1 MLIKNNH
8 NGGEDLGAL
17 KAILIIAAVL
27 LLLFLA
33 FLIALKVKSSLDY
46 DKVMKTAKRD
56 KRFLGKLLSTQFSR
70 GRYMLN
76 VVLPYGPDGKDS
88 GPVDAVVVSKG
99 GIAIITAKY
108 FSGRVVNPYR
118 GDWTVTNAGNT
129 WLFPNLFEKNADF
142 IEAVKTVMRREKLY
156 NVPIHNIVMFGSK
169 NVKFSS
175 KESTLLTPEQLM
187 RYLLDIRNDKFLNSS
202 QQKAVMRAFAKYR
215 RRIVPKKTQQSDNR
229 NLPAAVQGK
238 EYRADQ
244 IARQDSG
251 QRVNTASLPAPAQRS
266 PKPSVPN
273 SNMPNTRK

>member
-1 MLIKNNH
+1 M
-8 NGGEDLGAL
+8 GAL
-17 KAILIIAAVL
+17 KAVLIIAAVL

-46 DKVMKTAKRD
+46 DKVMRTAKRD
-56 KRFLGKLLSTQFSR
+56 KRFLGKLLSTQFSK

-108 FSGRVVNPYR
+108 FSGKVVNPYR

-156 NVPIHNIVMFGSK
+156 NIPIHNIVMFGSK

-187 RYLLDIRNDKFLNSS
+187 RYLHDIKNDKFLNGS
-202 QQKAVMRAFAKYR
+202 QQKEVMRAFAKYR
-215 RRIVPKKTQQSDNR
+215 RRIVKRKTQLSDNR
-229 NLPAAVQGK
+229 NLPAPEQGT
-238 EYRADQ
+238 EYRAEQ
-244 IARQDSG
+244 IAERNSG
-251 QRVNTASLPAPAQRS
+251 QRADTASLTAPVRRSLKPAVQKSAQIE
-266 PKPSVPN
+266 
-273 SNMPNTRK
+273 TRK